1 MAYAELKTTDTIRFI
16 DTRRK
21 KYKVKKKK
29 LKNNNMQW
37 HYGFMNYSLLH
48 K

>member
-21 KYKVKKKK
+21 KYKEKKTKKKNHAMA
-29 LKNNNMQW
+29 LW
-37 HYGFMNYSLLH
+37 FYELLVIT
-48 K
+48 

>member
-29 LKNNNMQW
+29 TKKKQHAMALW
-37 HYGFMNYSLLH
+37 FYELLVIT
-48 K
+48 

>member
-21 KYKVKKKK
+21 KYKEKKPEKK
-29 LKNNNMQW
+29 HAMALW
-37 HYGFMNYSLLH
+37 FYELLVIT
-48 K
+48 

>member
-21 KYKVKKKK
+21 KYKVKKKTK
-29 LKNNNMQW
+29 KKKHAMALW
-37 HYGFMNYSLLH
+37 FYELLVIT
-48 K
+48 

>member
-29 LKNNNMQW
+29 LKKKKHAMALW
-37 HYGFMNYSLLH
+37 FYELLVIT
-48 K
+48 